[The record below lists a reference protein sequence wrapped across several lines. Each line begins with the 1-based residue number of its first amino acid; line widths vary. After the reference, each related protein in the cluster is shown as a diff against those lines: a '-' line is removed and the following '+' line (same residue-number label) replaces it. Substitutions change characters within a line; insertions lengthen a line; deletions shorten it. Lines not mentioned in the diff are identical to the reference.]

1 MNQPDAK
8 KELQEF
14 CDPKYSGYLG
24 DVMSNAQAVDRAID
38 GWALALEKAV
48 TPISPA
54 ISPAALAGAVAA
66 FKAAAVG
73 MYASGAVFSAAVAA
87 FAVQIGLGMN
97 NPVLN
102 PPLGY
107 TATPPA
113 AIFIPTSASPVHE
126 TACDQMAA
134 QLVAWLE
141 TGTATDNFT
150 GNTVNWS

>member
-8 KELQEF
+8 KELQKF
-14 CDPKYSGYLG
+14 CDPDYSGYLG
-24 DVMSNAQAVDRAID
+24 DVANNAQAVDRAID
-38 GWALALEKAV
+38 GWAAALEKAV

-66 FKAAAVG
+66 FRAAAVG

-87 FAVQIGLGMN
+87 FATQIGLGMA

-107 TATPPA
+107 AAVPPPS
-113 AIFIPTSASPVHE
+113 IFIPTSASPVHE

-134 QLVAWLE
+134 QLIAWLE
-141 TGTATDNFT
+141 TGTATDNST
-150 GNTVNWS
+150 GDTVDWA